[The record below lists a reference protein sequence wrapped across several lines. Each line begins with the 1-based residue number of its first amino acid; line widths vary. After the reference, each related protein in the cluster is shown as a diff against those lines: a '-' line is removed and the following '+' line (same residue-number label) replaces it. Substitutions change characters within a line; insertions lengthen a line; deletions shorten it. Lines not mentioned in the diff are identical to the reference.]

1 MTSCPQLLDGAEGG
15 CPSRERENWLI
26 FIELQLS
33 TARTIPIKGG
43 KTLGRWT
50 CIWTAA
56 FQVLLPL

>member
-1 MTSCPQLLDGAEGG
+1 MTSCLQLLDGPEGS
-15 CPSRERENWLI
+15 CPSRERANWLI

-33 TARTIPIKGG
+33 TARTILIKEG
-43 KTLGRWT
+43 KALGRWT